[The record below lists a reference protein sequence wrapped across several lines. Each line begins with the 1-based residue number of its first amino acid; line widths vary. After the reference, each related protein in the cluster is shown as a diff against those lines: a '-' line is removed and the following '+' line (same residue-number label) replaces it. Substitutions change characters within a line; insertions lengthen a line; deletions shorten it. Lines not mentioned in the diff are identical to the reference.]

1 MLGHIQ
7 VTCLQNCVVF
17 STLSNLSLLLWGDN
31 KGSVSSSVS
40 RLNVLL
46 PAVHAMKGPSPQYID
61 FYRNIL
67 QIDEQSYLDFA
78 LVVLAVTSGPLVCR
92 LGYIFI
98 W

>member
-17 STLSNLSLLLWGDN
+17 SALSNLSLLLWGDN
-31 KGSVSSSVS
+31 KGSVSSSW
-40 RLNVLL
+40 LNVLL

-67 QIDEQSYLDFA
+67 QRDEQNYLDFA

-92 LGYIFI
+92 LGYIF

>member
-1 MLGHIQ
+1 M
-7 VTCLQNCVVF
+7 
-17 STLSNLSLLLWGDN
+17 
-31 KGSVSSSVS
+31 
-40 RLNVLL
+40 LL

-92 LGYIFI
+92 LGYIF